1 MVILHRIFVIN
12 IYIKTITNSI
22 KVTFDE
28 VWNDWFCNCFSPIN
42 ILFFTNTLLFFIYV
56 FIYLP
61 NYSLIYLF
69 FLTSIREAITR
80 SSIRSTMQGRKL
92 HIFRSPETSER
103 CFPEHWRIRLLELS
117 VCKSAL
123 SGPNRVQGQTT
134 WKFLLFRHFSA
145 PKYQFCYA
153 LSSFFYCILSV
164 ILVDNIHMPKF
175 VIFFS
180 QWMTS
185 HPRNSRDPWKI
196 FTPEN
201 KITSLI

>member
-1 MVILHRIFVIN
+1 MVILHRIFVIY

-22 KVTFDE
+22 KVTFEE
-28 VWNDWFCNCFSPIN
+28 VSNDWFCNCFSPIN

-123 SGPNRVQGQTT
+123 SGPNGVQGQTT
-134 WKFLLFRHFSA
+134 WN
-145 PKYQFCYA
+145 FCYLDTFQSQNA
-153 LSSFFYCILSV
+153 SFVTPFQAFFTVSFQWFSLTTYICQNLSFFFLSEWHRIHGILG
-164 ILVDNIHMPKF
+164 IRGR
-175 VIFFS
+175 FS
-180 QWMTS
+180 
-185 HPRNSRDPWKI
+185 PLKI
-196 FTPEN
+196 KSPV
-201 KITSLI
+201 